1 MPFLVTGTASMR
13 AAFCGQRIK
22 AAEASRLE
30 EWKEVSQVG
39 LPKT

>member
-1 MPFLVTGTASMR
+1 MPFLITGTASMR

-30 EWKEVSQVG
+30 EWKEARKRA
-39 LPKT
+39 L